1 MDLPYN
7 SEKEEFVMKKMITM
21 LLLLAMMLSAFAG
34 CSDTTSEEV
43 SANDPAADAE
53 IAETAETEA
62 ETMYLPDDL
71 PADLTYDGTTVTTF
85 GWSGPV
91 LVEFYVE
98 EQNGEVVNDAIFA
111 RNMAVEERLG
121 ITLEYHLEPGAYDQR
136 NTWVQAL
143 SSSITAGDGAYD
155 ISAGYSMA
163 GASLASKGMCI
174 SLNDLPYL
182 DFDKPWWPESLLK
195 EATCG
200 GKLYFCSGDISTY
213 MIYYLYGVYFNQDML
228 TEYDLENPY
237 DLVQGGTWTLDKMS
251 EMSSGVYID
260 VNGDGKKGF
269 EDRLGYITYSIYVD
283 PYFFSCGLHTTEKDE
298 NDIPFLSAEFGGEK
312 AHSIVE
318 KVVAFTTAEGS
329 MVGNGS
335 EQIDPSYNVFK
346 EGRGL
351 FTSHELTFAVTHLR
365 DVSFTYGIVPYPKYD
380 DAQEN
385 YVTITSFPYTLFG
398 IPMDAR
404 NPEMSAAVMEAMAS
418 ESYRTV
424 SPALFENAFK
434 VKYAQDEQS
443 SLMYDIIRSTVSF
456 DFGRVFN
463 NDLNSLT
470 YSLFRNA
477 IVQQNTNWASTVK
490 ANEKP
495 LTKML
500 QKLTESLT
508 GE

>member
-1 MDLPYN
+1 
-7 SEKEEFVMKKMITM
+7 MKKKISL

-34 CSDTTSEEV
+34 CSDTTATEETD
-43 SANDPAADAE
+43 ATDPAAQITEAE
-53 IAETAETEA
+53 AVETEE

-71 PADLTYDGTTVTTF
+71 PADLTFGGATVTTF
-85 GWSGPV
+85 GWSGPS

-111 RNMAVEERLG
+111 RNLAVEERLE
-121 ITLEYHLEPGAYDQR
+121 IELEYHLEPGAYDQR

-155 ISAGYSMA
+155 MSAGYSMA
-163 GASLASKGMCI
+163 GASLASKGMC
-174 SLNDLPYL
+174 LPLTDLPYL
-182 DFDKPWWPESLLK
+182 DFEKPWWPETLLD

-228 TEYDLENPY
+228 AEYDLENPY

-251 EMSSGVYID
+251 EMSSGVYVDI
-260 VNGDGKKGF
+260 NGDGVKGF
-269 EDRLGYITYSIYVD
+269 EDRLGYITYAIYVD

-298 NDIPFLSAEFGGEK
+298 NDIPFLSPEFGSEK
-312 AHSIVE
+312 AHSVVE

-329 MVGNGS
+329 IVGNGS
-335 EQIDPSYNVFK
+335 EQIDPSNNVFK
-346 EGRGL
+346 EGRAL
-351 FTSHELTFAVTHLR
+351 FTSHEFTFAVNHLR
-365 DVSFTYGIVPYPKYD
+365 DAEFTYGIVPYPKYD

-398 IPMDAR
+398 IPMDAK
-404 NPEMSAAVMEAMAS
+404 NPEMSAAVMEALAS

-434 VKYAQDEQS
+434 VKYAQDAQS
-443 SLMYDIIRSTVSF
+443 SLMYDLIRSTVSF

-463 NDLNSLT
+463 NDLNGMT

-477 IVQQNTNWASTVK
+477 ITQQNTNWASTIK
-490 ANEKP
+490 ANEKA
-495 LTKML
+495 LGKMID
-500 QKLTESLT
+500 KLTQSLL

>member
-1 MDLPYN
+1 MAALD
-7 SEKEEFVMKKMITM
+7 SVCFST
-21 LLLLAMMLSAFAG
+21 LA
-34 CSDTTSEEV
+34 
-43 SANDPAADAE
+43 
-53 IAETAETEA
+53 
-62 ETMYLPDDL
+62 
-71 PADLTYDGTTVTTF
+71 
-85 GWSGPV
+85 
-91 LVEFYVE
+91 
-98 EQNGEVVNDAIFA
+98 
-111 RNMAVEERLG
+111 
-121 ITLEYHLEPGAYDQR
+121 
-136 NTWVQAL
+136 
-143 SSSITAGDGAYD
+143 
-155 ISAGYSMA
+155 
-163 GASLASKGMCI
+163 
-174 SLNDLPYL
+174 
-182 DFDKPWWPESLLK
+182 
-195 EATCG
+195 
-200 GKLYFCSGDISTY
+200 
-213 MIYYLYGVYFNQDML
+213 
-228 TEYDLENPY
+228 
-237 DLVQGGTWTLDKMS
+237 
-251 EMSSGVYID
+251 
-260 VNGDGKKGF
+260 
-269 EDRLGYITYSIYVD
+269 
-283 PYFFSCGLHTTEKDE
+283 
-298 NDIPFLSAEFGGEK
+298 
-312 AHSIVE
+312 
-318 KVVAFTTAEGS
+318 
-329 MVGNGS
+329 
-335 EQIDPSYNVFK
+335 FK

-490 ANEKP
+490 SNEKP

-500 QKLTESLT
+500 QKLTESLA

>member
-1 MDLPYN
+1 
-7 SEKEEFVMKKMITM
+7 MKKKLSI

-34 CSDTTSEEV
+34 CSDTTATEETDA
-43 SANDPAADAE
+43 SDPAAQ
-53 IAETAETEA
+53 TAEAEVVETEE

-71 PADLTYDGTTVTTF
+71 PADLTFGGATVTTF
-85 GWSGPV
+85 GWSGPS

-111 RNMAVEERLG
+111 RNLAVEERLE
-121 ITLEYHLEPGAYDQR
+121 IELEYHLEPGAYDQR

-155 ISAGYSMA
+155 MSAGYSMA
-163 GASLASKGMCI
+163 GASLASKGMCLP
-174 SLNDLPYL
+174 LNDLPYL
-182 DFDKPWWPESLLK
+182 DFDKPWWPESLLD

-213 MIYYLYGVYFNQDML
+213 MIYYLYGVYFNQNML
-228 TEYDLENPY
+228 AEYDMENPY
-237 DLVQGGTWTLDKMS
+237 DLVQGGAWTLDKMS
-251 EMSSGVYID
+251 EMSSGVYVDI
-260 VNGDGKKGF
+260 NGDGVKGF

-298 NDIPFLSAEFGGEK
+298 NDIPFLSPEFGSEK
-312 AHSIVE
+312 AHSVVE
-318 KVVAFTTAEGS
+318 KVVAFTTSEGA
-329 MVGNGS
+329 MVGNGA
-335 EQIDPSYNVFK
+335 EQIDPSNNLFK
-346 EGRGL
+346 EGRAL
-351 FTSHELTFAVTHLR
+351 FISHELTYAVNHLR
-365 DVSFTYGIVPYPKYD
+365 DVEFTYGIVPYPKYD

-398 IPMDAR
+398 IPMDAK

-434 VKYAQDEQS
+434 VKYAQDAQS
-443 SLMYDIIRSTVSF
+443 SLMYDLIRSTVSF

-463 NDLNSLT
+463 NDLNSMT

-477 IVQQNTNWASTVK
+477 IVQQNTNWASTIK
-490 ANEKP
+490 SNEKALGKMIDR
-495 LTKML
+495 LT
-500 QKLTESLT
+500 QSLL

>member
-1 MDLPYN
+1 
-7 SEKEEFVMKKMITM
+7 MKKKLSI

-34 CSDTTSEEV
+34 CSDTTATEETD
-43 SANDPAADAE
+43 ATDPAAQTTEAE
-53 IAETAETEA
+53 AVETEE

-71 PADLTYDGTTVTTF
+71 PADLNFDGTTVTTF

-98 EQNGEVVNDAIFA
+98 EQNGEIVNDAIFA
-111 RNMAVEERLG
+111 RNLAVEERLG
-121 ITLEYHLEPGAYDQR
+121 IELEYHLEPGAYDQR

-155 ISAGYSMA
+155 MSAGYSMA
-163 GASLASKGMCI
+163 GASLASKGMCLP
-174 SLNDLPYL
+174 LNDLPYL
-182 DFDKPWWPESLLK
+182 DFDKPWWPESLLD

-213 MIYYLYGVYFNQDML
+213 MIYYLYGVYFNQDIL

-237 DLVQGGTWTLDKMS
+237 DLVQSGTWTLDKLS
-251 EMSSGVYID
+251 EMSSGVYVD
-260 VNGDGKKGF
+260 LNGDGVKGF

-298 NDIPFLSAEFGGEK
+298 NDIPFLSPEFGSEK
-312 AHSIVE
+312 AHSVVE
-318 KVVAFTTAEGS
+318 KVVAFTTSEGA
-329 MVGNGS
+329 MLGNGA
-335 EQIDPSYNVFK
+335 EQIDPCNNLFK
-346 EGRGL
+346 EGRAL
-351 FTSHELTFAVTHLR
+351 FISHELTYAVNHLR
-365 DVSFTYGIVPYPKYD
+365 DAEFTYGIIPYPKYD

-404 NPEMSAAVMEAMAS
+404 SPEMSAAVMEAMAS

-434 VKYAQDEQS
+434 VKYAQDAQS
-443 SLMYDIIRSTVSF
+443 SLMYDLIRSTVSF

-463 NDLNSLT
+463 NDLNSMT

-477 IVQQNTNWASTVK
+477 IVQQNTNWASTIK
-490 ANEKP
+490 SNEKALGKMIDK
-495 LTKML
+495 LTK
-500 QKLTESLT
+500 SLL

>member
-1 MDLPYN
+1 
-7 SEKEEFVMKKMITM
+7 MKKHISI

-34 CSDTTSEEV
+34 CSD
-43 SANDPAADAE
+43 APAAEETDTTDPTASAE
-53 IAETAETEA
+53 AVETVETEE

-71 PADLTYDGTTVTTF
+71 PEDLTYDGTTVTTF

-111 RNMAVEERLG
+111 RNLAVEERLN
-121 ITLEYHLEPGAYDQR
+121 IELEYHLEPGAFDQR

-163 GASLASKGMCI
+163 GASLASKGMC
-174 SLNDLPYL
+174 LPLTDQEYL
-182 DFDKPWWPESLLK
+182 DFDKPWWPASLLD

-213 MIYYLYGVYFNQDML
+213 MIYYLYGVYFNQDIL
-228 TEYDLENPY
+228 TEHDLENPY

-251 EMSSGVYID
+251 EMSAGVYID
-260 VNGDGKKGF
+260 LNGDGVKGF

-312 AHSIVE
+312 AHSVVE
-318 KVVAFTTAEGS
+318 KVVAFTSAEGS
-329 MVGNGS
+329 LVGNGA
-335 EQIDPSYNVFK
+335 EQIEPSHNVFK

-351 FTSHELTFAVTHLR
+351 FTSHELTFAVNHLR
-365 DVSFTYGIVPYPKYD
+365 DVEFTYGIVPYPKYD
-380 DAQEN
+380 EDQAN
-385 YVTITSFPYTLFG
+385 YVTITSFPYTLYG
-398 IPMDAR
+398 IPMDAK
-404 NPEMSAAVMEAMAS
+404 NPSMSSAVMEAMAS

-443 SLMYDIIRSTVSF
+443 SLMYDLIRSTVSF

-463 NDLNSLT
+463 NDLNGMT
-470 YSLFRNA
+470 YSLFRTA
-477 IVQQNTNWASTVK
+477 IVNQNTNWASTVK
-490 ANEKP
+490 SNEKP
-495 LTKML
+495 LSKMIE
-500 QKLTESLT
+500 KLNESLL

>member
-1 MDLPYN
+1 
-7 SEKEEFVMKKMITM
+7 MKKKLSI

-34 CSDTTSEEV
+34 CSDTTATEETDTT
-43 SANDPAADAE
+43 DPAAQ
-53 IAETAETEA
+53 TAEAEVVETEE

-71 PADLTYDGTTVTTF
+71 PADLTFGGATVTTF
-85 GWSGPV
+85 GWSGPS

-111 RNMAVEERLG
+111 RNLAVEERLE
-121 ITLEYHLEPGAYDQR
+121 IELEYHLEPGAYDQR

-155 ISAGYSMA
+155 MSAGYSMA
-163 GASLASKGMCI
+163 GASLASKGMCLP
-174 SLNDLPYL
+174 LNDLPYL
-182 DFDKPWWPESLLK
+182 DFDKPWWPASLLD

-228 TEYDLENPY
+228 AEYDMENPY

-251 EMSSGVYID
+251 EMSSGVYVDI
-260 VNGDGKKGF
+260 NGDGVKGF

-298 NDIPFLSAEFGGEK
+298 NDIPFLSPEFGSEK
-312 AHSIVE
+312 AHSVVE
-318 KVVAFTTAEGS
+318 KVVAFTTSEGA
-329 MVGNGS
+329 MVGNGA
-335 EQIDPSYNVFK
+335 EQIDPSNNLFK
-346 EGRGL
+346 EGRAL
-351 FTSHELTFAVTHLR
+351 FISHELTYAVNHLR
-365 DVSFTYGIVPYPKYD
+365 DVEFTYGIVPYPKYD

-398 IPMDAR
+398 IPMDAK

-434 VKYAQDEQS
+434 VKYAQDAQS
-443 SLMYDIIRSTVSF
+443 SLMYDLIRSTVSF

-463 NDLNSLT
+463 NDLNSMT

-477 IVQQNTNWASTVK
+477 IVQQNTNWASTIK
-490 ANEKP
+490 ANEKALGKMIDK
-495 LTKML
+495 LTK
-500 QKLTESLT
+500 SLL

>member
-1 MDLPYN
+1 MD
-7 SEKEEFVMKKMITM
+7 
-21 LLLLAMMLSAFAG
+21 
-34 CSDTTSEEV
+34 
-43 SANDPAADAE
+43 
-53 IAETAETEA
+53 
-62 ETMYLPDDL
+62 
-71 PADLTYDGTTVTTF
+71 
-85 GWSGPV
+85 
-91 LVEFYVE
+91 
-98 EQNGEVVNDAIFA
+98 
-111 RNMAVEERLG
+111 
-121 ITLEYHLEPGAYDQR
+121 
-136 NTWVQAL
+136 
-143 SSSITAGDGAYD
+143 
-155 ISAGYSMA
+155 
-163 GASLASKGMCI
+163 
-174 SLNDLPYL
+174 
-182 DFDKPWWPESLLK
+182 
-195 EATCG
+195 
-200 GKLYFCSGDISTY
+200 
-213 MIYYLYGVYFNQDML
+213 
-228 TEYDLENPY
+228 
-237 DLVQGGTWTLDKMS
+237 
-251 EMSSGVYID
+251 
-260 VNGDGKKGF
+260 
-269 EDRLGYITYSIYVD
+269 
-283 PYFFSCGLHTTEKDE
+283 
-298 NDIPFLSAEFGGEK
+298 
-312 AHSIVE
+312 
-318 KVVAFTTAEGS
+318 
-329 MVGNGS
+329 GNGA

-365 DVSFTYGIVPYPKYD
+365 DAAFTYGIVPYPKYD

-398 IPMDAR
+398 IPMDAK

-508 GE
+508 GESNINFKEVWKNPYLFRFSAVFRETD

>member
-1 MDLPYN
+1 
-7 SEKEEFVMKKMITM
+7 MKKPISL
-21 LLLLAMMLSAFAG
+21 LLLLAMMLAAFSG
-34 CSDTTSEEV
+34 CSDATSEETV
-43 SANDPAADAE
+43 TDTAADAE
-53 IAETAETEA
+53 ITEPVEIEP
-62 ETMYLPDDL
+62 ETMYVSDDL
-71 PADLTYDGTTVTTF
+71 PDTLDYNGTTVTTF

-91 LVEFYVE
+91 LVEFYVD

-111 RNMAVEERLG
+111 RNLAVSERLN
-121 ITLEYHLEPGAYDQR
+121 IELAYHLEPGAYDQR

-163 GASLASKGMCI
+163 GASLASKGMC
-174 SLNDLPYL
+174 LPLTEQEYL
-182 DFDKPWWPESLLK
+182 DFSKPWWPSSLLD

-200 GKLYFCSGDISTY
+200 GQLYFCSGDISTY

-237 DLVQGGTWTLDKMS
+237 DLVQGGSWTLDKMS

-260 VNGDGKKGF
+260 LNGDGVKGF

-329 MVGNGS
+329 MVGNGA

-365 DVSFTYGIVPYPKYD
+365 DVDFTYGIVPYPKYD

-398 IPMDAR
+398 IPMDAKD
-404 NPEMSAAVMEAMAS
+404 PSMSSAVMEAMAS

-477 IVQQNTNWASTVK
+477 IVSQNTNWASTVK
-490 ANEKP
+490 SNEKP
-495 LTKML
+495 LAKML
-500 QKLTESLT
+500 QKLTESLL